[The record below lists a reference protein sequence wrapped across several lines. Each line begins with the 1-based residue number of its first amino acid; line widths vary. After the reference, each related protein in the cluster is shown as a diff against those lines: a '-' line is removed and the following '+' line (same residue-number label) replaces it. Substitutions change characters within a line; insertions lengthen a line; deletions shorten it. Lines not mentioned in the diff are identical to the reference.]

1 MSTLIKNIGILDA
14 RKASPEQIAGIG
26 RLNNIGCL
34 VTGSQNKAAFMKTGM
49 QNVGRMLELDD
60 AYRVHTGPLHINAA
74 MLAGATEPIMF
85 CVVGPLTID
94 ADITPELLQEKLA
107 GICLIGPASVPEK
120 LYGTFMSIAKDITG
134 IVSVASTTGKMDMGK
149 VEIDNAY
156 LAALEDNTDLNI
168 TGKLSFDDDTDPAL
182 FQQKVASLKVMGI
195 IKCPHTLED
204 HLRKVLVETDKA
216 RVRIHRLD
224 YHYVPGGTIVDT
236 FTMLTVD
243 KQTLSCHGILILD
256 EEVSSDTITSRDMRF
271 EAGTLYF
278 PKGIMREMASRLAP
292 GTKGLPYE
300 PGKLV
305 VITCEQAL
313 TNARLQEMP
322 DKCTLAVLGELV
334 ADADVEIPLLSEKI
348 AMVDNYGEII
358 APRDLMSILQG
369 KLRINE
375 GSMSASEDEAADDD
389 CSGYDN
395 VIQNLATYTL

>member
-34 VTGSQNKAAFMKTGM
+34 VIGSQNKAAFMKTGM

-60 AYRVHTGPLHINAA
+60 AYRVHTGPLHINAP
-74 MLAGATEPIMF
+74 MLADAVEPIKF

-94 ADITPELLQEKLA
+94 ADITPELLQQKLG

-120 LYGTFMSIAKDITG
+120 LYGAFMSIAKDITG
-134 IVSVASTTGKMDMGK
+134 IVSVASGSGKMDMGK
-149 VEIDNAY
+149 VEIDDAY
-156 LAALEDNTDLNI
+156 LEALEDNTDLNI
-168 TGKLSFDDDTDPAL
+168 TGKLSFNDDTDPAL
-182 FQQKVASLKVMGI
+182 FARKVASLKVMGI
-195 IKCPHTLED
+195 IKCPHTLEE

-256 EEVSSDTITSRDMRF
+256 EEVTPDVIEQRDLRF

-278 PKGIMREMASRLAP
+278 PKTIMQEMASRLAP

-300 PGKLV
+300 PGKLELT
-305 VITCEQAL
+305 TCEQSM
-313 TNARLQEMP
+313 TSARLQEMP
-322 DKCTLAVLGELV
+322 DKCSLVVLGEL
-334 ADADVEIPLLSEKI
+334 DVDDSVDISLLSSKI
-348 AMVDNYGEII
+348 GTLDNYGEITAMRDI
-358 APRDLMSILQG
+358 ASILQG
-369 KLRINE
+369 KLRRNE
-375 GSMSASEDEAADDD
+375 GSMNIREDEQADVDT
-389 CSGYDN
+389 SGYDN
-395 VIQNLATYTL
+395 IIENLATYTL